1 VQPCEYLRR
10 DMHAGHAWRRTFPR
24 RPGHLLRLPLIS
36 TSVTN
41 QPELSFNRPRFEEHL
56 PTRPVDRDKAEK
68 ALSENIK
75 KATNAEE
82 IAPKQKHVRSESS

>member
-1 VQPCEYLRR
+1 MRTRPLTILR
-10 DMHAGHAWRRTFPR
+10 FCLFYP
-24 RPGHLLRLPLIS
+24 P
-36 TSVTN
+36 V
-41 QPELSFNRPRFEEHL
+41 RPRFEEHL

-82 IAPKQKHVRSESS
+82 IAPKQKHVRSE